1 MTTTEDIIL
10 SQFNTPLLSLK
21 QVAQILDRSPQG
33 LRITLSGDNEIARRL
48 NPAKRRFGRRV
59 LFAVVD
65 LANFIDEA

>member
-1 MTTTEDIIL
+1 MTTTEDILL

>member
-1 MTTTEDIIL
+1 MTSTEEIIL
-10 SQFNTPLLSLK
+10 SQFNSPLLSLK
-21 QVAQILDRSPQG
+21 QVAKILDRSPQG

-59 LFAVVD
+59 LFTVVD

>member
-1 MTTTEDIIL
+1 MTSTKDIIL
-10 SQFNTPLLSLK
+10 SQFNSPLLSLK
-21 QVAQILDRSPQG
+21 QVAKILDRSPQG

>member
-1 MTTTEDIIL
+1 MTSTEDIIL
-10 SQFNTPLLSLK
+10 SQFNSPLLSLK
-21 QVAQILDRSPQG
+21 QVAKILDRSPQG

>member
-33 LRITLSGDNEIARRL
+33 LRITFSGDNEIARRL